1 MEKRERHQ
9 VDGTIKRFEAKQWDY
24 LQDVDFKW
32 LSVIV
37 TQEMTDNNAV
47 H

>member
-9 VDGTIKRFEAKQWDY
+9 VDGTIKSLEAKQWDY
-24 LQDVDFKW
+24 LQDVDFNW
-32 LSVIV
+32 LSGIM